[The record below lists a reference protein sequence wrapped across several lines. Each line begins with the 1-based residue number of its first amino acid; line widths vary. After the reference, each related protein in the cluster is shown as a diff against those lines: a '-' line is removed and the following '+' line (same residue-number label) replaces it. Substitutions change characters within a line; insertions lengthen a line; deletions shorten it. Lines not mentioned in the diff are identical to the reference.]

1 VDEPLL
7 VLYNFKQMNYDTG
20 ESYWIKEFSMAVQPI
35 TLNLP
40 DAIYH
45 RLQHVANAL
54 NRPLEEVIFQS
65 IQGNLPPAVDDL
77 PSELRHELLTLQT
90 MTDQA
95 LWAITKAELPPLQWS
110 RHQVLLK
117 KKQAGMLNPV
127 EESELTVLRDT
138 VDHFVMR
145 RSYAMA
151 LLKWRGHSLAPLLV
165 PTN

>member
-1 VDEPLL
+1 
-7 VLYNFKQMNYDTG
+7 
-20 ESYWIKEFSMAVQPI
+20 MAVQPI

-40 DAIYH
+40 DAIYQ

-65 IQGNLPPAVDDL
+65 IEGNLPPAIDDL

-117 KKQAGMLNPV
+117 KKQAGMLKA
-127 EESELTVLRDT
+127 EEEAELTGLRNA
-138 VDHFVMR
+138 VDRFVMR

-151 LLKWRGHSLAPLLV
+151 LLKWRGHSLAPLLA

>member
-1 VDEPLL
+1 
-7 VLYNFKQMNYDTG
+7 
-20 ESYWIKEFSMAVQPI
+20 MAVQPI

-40 DAIYH
+40 DAIYQ

-65 IQGNLPPAVDDL
+65 IEGNLPPAIDDL

-95 LWAITKAELPPLQWS
+95 LWAITKTELSPLQWS
-110 RHQVLLK
+110 RHQALLK
-117 KKQAGMLNPV
+117 KKQAGTINA
-127 EESELTVLRDT
+127 EEEVELTSLRND

-151 LLKWRGHSLAPLLV
+151 LLKWRGHSLAPLLA